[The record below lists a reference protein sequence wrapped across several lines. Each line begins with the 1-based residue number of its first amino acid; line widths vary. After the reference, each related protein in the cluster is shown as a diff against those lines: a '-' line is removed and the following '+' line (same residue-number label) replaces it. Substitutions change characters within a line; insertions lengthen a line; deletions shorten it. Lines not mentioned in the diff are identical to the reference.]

1 MNTKERIQDAIKHFV
16 ESVPQPNLE
25 SESAQQM
32 LTEWICKFILD
43 EQPGTYNKDQL
54 NFITEFDGEEHK

>member
-32 LTEWICKFILD
+32 LTEWICKSILD

-54 NFITEFDGEEHK
+54 NFFTEFDGEEHK

>member
-1 MNTKERIQDAIKHFV
+1 MNTKESIQDAIKRFV

-32 LTEWICKFILD
+32 LTEWICNSILD
-43 EQPGTYNKDQL
+43 DRSGTYNRDQL
-54 NFITEFDGEEHK
+54 NFFTEFDGEEHK